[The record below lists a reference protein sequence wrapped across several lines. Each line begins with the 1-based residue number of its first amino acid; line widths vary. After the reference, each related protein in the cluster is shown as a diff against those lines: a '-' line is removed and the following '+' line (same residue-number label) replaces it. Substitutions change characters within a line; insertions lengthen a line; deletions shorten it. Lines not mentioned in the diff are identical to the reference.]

1 MEKQLPLKDWIHEFN
16 EGNFDSPD
24 KMTQIEA
31 GWYDWFC
38 KDTSLKN
45 KTKRMGSIIKQIKP
59 GGKFDLETSYVWF
72 KNNCPLHGPLYDDF
86 RIASIETNNTLILV
100 QIDCVRND
108 EKYTVYE
115 RLDAFDKPVFK
126 TNSTRELV
134 KWFNMGWHENV

>member
-16 EGNFDSPD
+16 KGNFDSPD
-24 KMTQIEA
+24 KMIQIKA

-45 KTKRMGSIIKQIKP
+45 KTKRMANIIKQIKP
-59 GGKFDLETSYVWF
+59 GGKVDLETSYVWF

-86 RIASIETNNTLILV
+86 RITSIETNNTLILV
-100 QIDCVRND
+100 QIDCVWND

-115 RLDAFDKPVFK
+115 RLDGFDKPVFK
-126 TNSTRELV
+126 TNSTRALV
-134 KWFNMGWHENV
+134 KWFNKGWPENV

>member
-59 GGKFDLETSYVWF
+59 GGKVDLETSYVWF

-86 RIASIETNNTLILV
+86 RITSIETNNTLILV

-115 RLDAFDKPVFK
+115 RLDGFDKPVFK

-134 KWFNMGWHENV
+134 KWFNMGWPENV